1 MPKKTNTT
9 IVFLKNLLP
18 LFSSGSMPI
27 FWVTFLSSILLTLM
41 IWHTIKINIY
51 NTAENNFNNIVS
63 DTEVAISKRIMAYEL
78 VLKGTVGLFNSSE
91 KVTRSEW
98 HSYISS
104 VNIESNYKGIVG
116 IGFIEYVRNKNLKS
130 HINEIRAGGI
140 KSYNIFPFSPE
151 KEHAPIIYF
160 EPFTSQNK
168 MLIGYDMF
176 TDSVRKPIMLY
187 SRDSG
192 KACITTSMRLMQD
205 KHENYSTGFLMFEPV
220 YNGNSSTFW
229 LRRRNFIGYIYAPV
243 RMSNFVNSVATK
255 EMAQISLDIY
265 DGTNTKNLLYSDSNK
280 VYKSNKSPMF
290 TGKRIININNHSWLL
305 VFNSLPE
312 FENHVEIER
321 PYYFLFAGLSIS
333 VLIFLLS
340 LTVSSI
346 RYNNLKLKQILST
359 TDEGIYGIDL
369 NLNCTFINTSAC
381 RILGYE
387 PKYLLNNNIH
397 NIIHYKKLNNE
408 EYKSED
414 CPITACIRE
423 NKPVLIDDEVFWK
436 KDGSP
441 IPVEYSSSP
450 IVKNN
455 YVTGAVVT
463 FKDITERKN
472 AIEKL
477 ENSIEEKTVLLKE
490 VHHRVKNNLQI
501 ISSLLNLQAFQI
513 KDENIQ
519 AIFKESQNRVLS
531 MALIHEK
538 LYQTNNMSHI
548 SFSGYLQELVQN
560 LFRSYAAYDRNIDFE
575 LNLIEVDISIDTSI
589 TLGLIVNEIIANSLK
604 HAFKGKSNGTIFVDL
619 TKENDILSLK
629 IKDDGVGIP
638 DNFNYK
644 KTSTL
649 GFNIILNLIE
659 QINGKLSINVSNGT
673 ELKIDFPYSNS
684 EV

>member
-1 MPKKTNTT
+1 
-9 IVFLKNLLP
+9 
-18 LFSSGSMPI
+18 
-27 FWVTFLSSILLTLM
+27 
-41 IWHTIKINIY
+41 
-51 NTAENNFNNIVS
+51 
-63 DTEVAISKRIMAYEL
+63 
-78 VLKGTVGLFNSSE
+78 
-91 KVTRSEW
+91 
-98 HSYISS
+98 
-104 VNIESNYKGIVG
+104 
-116 IGFIEYVRNKNLKS
+116 
-130 HINEIRAGGI
+130 
-140 KSYNIFPFSPE
+140 
-151 KEHAPIIYF
+151 
-160 EPFTSQNK
+160 
-168 MLIGYDMF
+168 
-176 TDSVRKPIMLY
+176 
-187 SRDSG
+187 
-192 KACITTSMRLMQD
+192 
-205 KHENYSTGFLMFEPV
+205 
-220 YNGNSSTFW
+220 
-229 LRRRNFIGYIYAPV
+229 
-243 RMSNFVNSVATK
+243 
-255 EMAQISLDIY
+255 
-265 DGTNTKNLLYSDSNK
+265 
-280 VYKSNKSPMF
+280 
-290 TGKRIININNHSWLL
+290 
-305 VFNSLPE
+305 
-312 FENHVEIER
+312 
-321 PYYFLFAGLSIS
+321 
-333 VLIFLLS
+333 
-340 LTVSSI
+340 
-346 RYNNLKLKQILST
+346 
-359 TDEGIYGIDL
+359 
-369 NLNCTFINTSAC
+369 
-381 RILGYE
+381 
-387 PKYLLNNNIH
+387 NNNIH

-423 NKPVLIDDEVFWK
+423 NKAVLIDDEVFWK